1 MHFYLKKDL
10 SKVFLKHLYEDGFF
24 EAETYVGVIQMF

>member
-1 MHFYLKKDL
+1 MHFYFKKDL
-10 SKVFLKHLYEDGFF
+10 SKVFLKHFYNFF